1 MGYAPITELIT
12 EVLKIKERVKKN
24 AKWHKYEEKLI
35 CKIGEANSNSGI
47 RSKGT
52 RSIGNRLTNDVLSDV
67 RHNNIANS
75 TNSYVRSPKSTTQ
88 YVEDND
94 NANVSTNKTI
104 GKPTYASIA
113 KKGIKDIPIS

>member
-35 CKIGEANSNSGI
+35 CKIGEVNSNSGI
-47 RSKGT
+47 QSKGT
-52 RSIGNRLTNDVLSDV
+52 RSIGNKLTNNVLSGV
-67 RHNNIANS
+67 RHNNIADS
-75 TNSYVRSPKSTTQ
+75 TNSYVRSPKSTAQ
-88 YVEDND
+88 YVEGND
-94 NANVSTNKTI
+94 NANVSNNKTV